1 MKSWQRLLALTRKE
15 SIQVLRD
22 PSALL
27 IALVLPLVL
36 LFLFAYAVSLDVRG
50 VRFGIVV
57 EREGAA
63 TTELLNAFE
72 SSEWLDV
79 QVAHDRRELESQL
92 VSGSIRGMLIIP
104 ADFESRLASADQQAE
119 VQVIT
124 DGSQPNTANFA
135 ANYASGIFQT
145 WLASRLTGE
154 NGAIVVEPRFWFN
167 PELDSRRVLLPGAI
181 AIIMTM
187 IGTLLTALVVSREW
201 ERGTMEAL
209 LSTPAT
215 TAEILL
221 SKLLPYFVLGMA
233 ATVVCTTISLLL
245 FDVPLRGSVAAL
257 LLLSVIFLLPAL
269 GQGLLISAI
278 ARNQFIAAQVALITG
293 FLPACMFW
301 GFVFEIASMP
311 TPIRILTTI
320 VPARWYVEGLQTVFL
335 AGDVWPLLG
344 RDMLILSGQGVLLVF
359 LAVWNS
365 RGGLDR

>member
-1 MKSWQRLLALTRKE
+1 MKSWQRLHALIRKE

-50 VRFGIVV
+50 VRFGVV
-57 EREGAA
+57 IEREGAA

-72 SSEWLDV
+72 SSKWLDV
-79 QVAHDRRELESQL
+79 RMAHDRRELASQL
-92 VSGSIRGMLIIP
+92 VSGDIRGMLIIP
-104 ADFESRLASADQQAE
+104 ADFESRLASADQPLN
-119 VQVIT
+119 VQIIT

-135 ANYASGIFQT
+135 ASYARGIYQS
-145 WLASRLTGE
+145 WLATRMTG
-154 NGAIVVEPRFWFN
+154 NATAVSVEPRFWFN
-167 PELDSRRVLLPGAI
+167 PELESRRVLLPGAI

-221 SKLLPYFVLGMA
+221 AKLTPYFALGLV
-233 ATVVCTTISLLL
+233 ATMVCTMISLFV
-245 FDVPLRGSVAAL
+245 FDVPLRGSAGAL

-293 FLPACMFW
+293 FLPAFLLS
-301 GFVFEIASMP
+301 GFLFEIASMP
-311 TPIRILTTI
+311 APIRMLTTL
-320 VPARWYVEGLQTVFL
+320 VPARWYVEGLQSVFL
-335 AGDVWPLLG
+335 AGDIWALLLK
-344 RDMLILSGQGVLLVF
+344 DMLILSGQGLILVLL
-359 LAVWNS
+359 AVRSS
-365 RGGLDR
+365 RRGLDG